1 MDPVQ
6 RFSAARVARLATAGP
21 DGVPHLVPLVFALAE
36 DTIYSCVDFK
46 PKRTTALRRLK
57 NIAANPSVS
66 ILVDH
71 YDDDWDQLW
80 WVRVDGVAEVLDAT
94 TAEGTAAIDAL
105 AAKYP
110 QYAARRPQGPV
121 ITVRSLRWHHWSAVS
136 TS

>member
-21 DGVPHLVPLVFALAE
+21 DGAPHLVPLVFALAE

-94 TAEGTAAIDAL
+94 TAEGTAAIDTL
-105 AAKYP
+105 ATKYP
-110 QYAARRPQGPV
+110 QYAARRPHGPV
-121 ITVRSLRWHHWSAVS
+121 IAVRSLRWHHWSAVS

>member
-94 TAEGTAAIDAL
+94 AAEGTAAIDAL

-121 ITVRSLRWHHWSAVS
+121 IAVRSLRWHHWSAVS